1 MRPSR
6 EGYPSIAF
14 TLFMIL
20 GSLFFAPIVALFLV
34 PMLLFVVWYYR
45 DPERSPEGEGY
56 LSPSDGVVT
65 RVERGEYPAIGK
77 ALRISISTGVMDVHV
92 NRSPCAGS
100 VGRLVRFPAKMSV
113 GTASSAPRKWEKI
126 IVEIFTNRGPV
137 TVTHSA
143 GFPGRNISCGLM
155 KGRELER
162 GGRYAVIA
170 SGARTDLYLPP
181 DTEPCAAEGGNV
193 FAGRTVLALI
203 NHGGQ

>member
-1 MRPSR
+1 
-6 EGYPSIAF
+6 
-14 TLFMIL
+14 
-20 GSLFFAPIVALFLV
+20 
-34 PMLLFVVWYYR
+34 
-45 DPERSPEGEGY
+45 
-56 LSPSDGVVT
+56 
-65 RVERGEYPAIGK
+65 
-77 ALRISISTGVMDVHV
+77 
-92 NRSPCAGS
+92 
-100 VGRLVRFPAKMSV
+100 
-113 GTASSAPRKWEKI
+113 PRKWEKI

-143 GFPGRNISCGLM
+143 GFPGRNVTCGLM

-203 NHGGQ
+203 NHGGR